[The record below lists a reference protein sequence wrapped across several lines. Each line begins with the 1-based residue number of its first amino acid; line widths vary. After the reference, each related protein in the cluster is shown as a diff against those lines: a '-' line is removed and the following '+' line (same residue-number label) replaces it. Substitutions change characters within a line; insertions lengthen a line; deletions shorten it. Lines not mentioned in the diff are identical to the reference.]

1 MSIFNIIKAAVMP
14 FFDFHC
20 HPGLK
25 PQFSKP
31 ATKPSPWDYI
41 DARLALGKGWTIRIN
56 KLFNEVL
63 NSQSNLTQ
71 LFQNDVRLI
80 GVILH
85 AVEKKIGVLLAE
97 KSIVNKGKINLI
109 DKNRLHYLA
118 SGKHAFEL
126 MKEELQWLTSSAS
139 PVPGAQF
146 KIVNKAADYDETD
159 HNTVFG
165 IIIIEGLHCFFDDPD
180 AADAKEKFTQNMHAF
195 TDTHT
200 VVSMNICHMQQN
212 QFCNHAYGIQLFN
225 PALFYPTGQ
234 GITAWGEEIIDLMTG
249 KKILTDIKHMSLYAR
264 LSLYTRFKVADVIPK
279 FIQPII
285 CTHAGTTGLPMIDRV
300 KYIEKLPVNKG
311 SVYEVVYL
319 KPKSRFYDDVY
330 HNCSSINL
338 YDEDIENI
346 LLSEGM
352 IGLSFDQR
360 ILGFADDSGL
370 TSLLVPHDVE
380 YISHLE
386 AGFFFGP
393 TPQNLNVWPDDTNVW
408 SAENLADLERA
419 AYSGVHRRFLI
430 NNIMHILW
438 VASQHSFIGIDKAA
452 KQICIGTD
460 FDGLIN
466 AIDCCKDTGGLQRLK
481 EDMREELEVVLNSN
495 GFYTLNVDVLL
506 DDIFYN
512 NGKNFMLQRLREM
525 KG

>member
-1 MSIFNIIKAAVMP
+1 MP

-31 ATKPSPWDYI
+31 ATKPTPWEYI

-85 AVEKKIGVLLAE
+85 AVEKKICELLAE
-97 KSIVNKGKINLI
+97 KSIVNKGNIKLI
-109 DKNRLHYLA
+109 DKNRLTWLA
-118 SGKHAFEL
+118 SGKQAFEL
-126 MKEELQWLTSSAS
+126 MNEELQWLTSSAS
-139 PVPGAQF
+139 PIAGARF
-146 KIVNKAADYDETD
+146 KIINRVSEFDETD

-180 AADAKEKFTQNMHAF
+180 AADAKENFTRNLHAF
-195 TDTHT
+195 TDAHT

-225 PALFYPTGQ
+225 PSHFYPTGQ
-234 GITAWGEEIIDLMTG
+234 GITAWGEEVLDLMTS

-264 LSLYTRFKVADVIPK
+264 LDLYRKFKVADVEPG

-285 CTHAGTTGLPMIDRV
+285 CTHAGTTGLRIIDRV
-300 KYIEKLPVNKG
+300 RYIEKVPVNKG
-311 SVYEVVYL
+311 LVYEVVYL

-346 LLSEGM
+346 LLSDGI

-370 TSLLVPHDVE
+370 TSVTVPHDVE

-393 TPQNLNVWPDDTNVW
+393 APENLYVWPDDTNVW
-408 SAENLADLERA
+408 ASEDLADLERA
-419 AYSGVHRRFLI
+419 AYPGLHRRFLI
-430 NNIMHILW
+430 SNIMHILW
-438 VASQHSFIGIDKAA
+438 VANRHSFIGIEKAA

-466 AIDCCKDTGGLQRLK
+466 AIDCCKDAGGLQQLK
-481 EDMREELEVVLNSN
+481 EDMREDLKDLLNSN
-495 GFYTLNVDVLL
+495 GFHTLNVDVLL
-506 DDIFYN
+506 DNIFYN
-512 NGKNFMLQRLREM
+512 NGKSFILQRLREM
-525 KG
+525 KV

>member
-1 MSIFNIIKAAVMP
+1 MSLNHTTMP

-41 DARLALGKGWTIRIN
+41 DAKLAVAKGWDIKIN
-56 KLFNEVL
+56 SLFNEVL

-71 LFQNDVRLI
+71 LFQNDVRMI

-85 AVEKKIGVLLAE
+85 ALEKKIGKLLAE

-118 SGKHAFEL
+118 SGVHSFEL
-126 MKEELQWLTSSAS
+126 INEELQWLKDSVS
-139 PVPGAQF
+139 PIPGAAF
-146 KIVNKAADYDETD
+146 KIVSKASDFDETD
-159 HNTVFG
+159 NNTVFG
-165 IIIIEGLHCFFDDPD
+165 VIIIEGLHCFFDDPD
-180 AADAKEKFTQNMHAF
+180 ALDAKERFTENFHAF
-195 TDTHT
+195 TDANT
-200 VVSMNICHMQQN
+200 VVSINICHMQQN

-225 PALFYPTGQ
+225 PALFYPTGN
-234 GITAWGEEIIDLMTG
+234 GITDWGKEVISLMSS
-249 KKILTDIKHMSLYAR
+249 KKILTDIKHMSLKAR
-264 LSLYTRFKVADVIPK
+264 LDLYRMFKVDDVVPR
-279 FIQPII
+279 FVQPLI
-285 CTHAGTTGLPMIDRV
+285 CTHAGTTGLRILDRV
-300 KYIEKLPVNKG
+300 KYIEHVPVNKG
-311 SVYEVVYL
+311 LAWEVVYL
-319 KPKSRFYDDVY
+319 KPRSRFYDDVY

-346 LLSEGM
+346 FLSEGI

-360 ILGFADDSGL
+360 ILGFGDDSGL
-370 TSLLVPHDVE
+370 TSVIVPHDVE
-380 YISHLE
+380 YISHQE
-386 AGFFFGP
+386 ASFFFGP
-393 TPQNLNVWPDDTNVW
+393 TPTNLQVWPDDTNVW
-408 SAENLADLERA
+408 ASEDLANLDMAFYPEL
-419 AYSGVHRRFLI
+419 HRRFLI

-438 VASQHSFIGIDKAA
+438 VAGRHSLIGIEKAA

-466 AIDCCKDTGGLQRLK
+466 AIDCCKTADGLQQLK
-481 EDMREELEVVLNSN
+481 DDMREELADLLQYN
-495 GFYTLNVDVLL
+495 GFSYLNVDTLL

-512 NGKNFMLQRLREM
+512 NGKNFMLKRLKTM

>member
-1 MSIFNIIKAAVMP
+1 MP

-41 DARLALGKGWTIRIN
+41 DARLAAGNGWTIRIN
-56 KLFNEVL
+56 TLFNEVL

-85 AVEKKIGVLLAE
+85 AVEKKICVLLAE
-97 KSIVNKGKINLI
+97 KSIVNKGRVNLI

-118 SGKHAFEL
+118 SGKHSFEL
-126 MKEELQWLTSSAS
+126 LKEELQWLTGSAS
-139 PVPGAQF
+139 PIPGARF
-146 KIVNKAADYDETD
+146 KIVNQASDFDETD

-180 AADAKEKFTQNMHAF
+180 AADAKEKFTQNLHAF
-195 TDTHT
+195 TDAHT
-200 VVSMNICHMQQN
+200 VISMNICHMQQN

-225 PALFYPTGQ
+225 PAHFYPTGQ
-234 GITAWGEEIIDLMTG
+234 GITAWGEEVIDLMAS

-264 LSLYTRFKVADVIPK
+264 QDLYRRFKVAAVAPG

-285 CTHAGTTGLPMIDRV
+285 CTHAGTTGLRMIDRV
-300 KYIEKLPVNKG
+300 KYIEQVPVNRG
-311 SVYEVVYL
+311 LVYEVVYL
-319 KPKSRFYDDVY
+319 KPKSRFYEDVY

-346 LLSEGM
+346 FLSEGI

-370 TSLLVPHDVE
+370 THVIVPHDVE

-393 TPQNLNVWPDDTNVW
+393 TPENLNVWPGDTNVW
-408 SAENLADLERA
+408 ASEDLADLERA
-419 AYSGVHRRFLI
+419 AYPDLHRRFLI
-430 NNIMHILW
+430 NNIIHILW
-438 VASQHSFIGIDKAA
+438 VASRHSFIGIEKAA
-452 KQICIGTD
+452 KQICMGTD

-466 AIDCCKDTGGLQRLK
+466 AIDCCKDAGGLQQLK
-481 EDMREELEVVLNSN
+481 EDMHEELESLLNSN
-495 GFYTLNVDVLL
+495 GFQALDVDVLL

-512 NGKNFMLQRLREM
+512 NGKNFMLKRLREM